1 MEHQIDSELR
11 IECLD
16 LPFQAYNILKRARI
30 NTIPELLTYS
40 ANELLELNHFG
51 PKCLHAVIS
60 ALAAINYPVINSATY
75 SSQTM
80 HQLYFVPRIII
91 TRDGTKR
98 VIQADAEVK
107 LQLIEETLIDI
118 NATEHLTDDQKDY
131 LLDAIDSLQEVL
143 KDFGDPGDSFGEP
156 LVTLDEMHT
165 AAWQQ
170 HQEMHS

>member
-11 IECLD
+11 IECLG
-16 LPFQAYNILKRARI
+16 LPFTPYNILKRAQI

-40 ANELLELNHFG
+40 ANELLELKGFG
-51 PKCLHAVIS
+51 PAWLRVVTI
-60 ALAAINYPVINSATY
+60 ALADIDYPVIDSATY

-80 HQLYFVPRIII
+80 HQIYFVPKVIIN
-91 TRDGTKR
+91 RDGIKR

-118 NATEHLTDDQKDY
+118 NATEYLTDDQKDY

-156 LVTLDEMHT
+156 PVTLDEMHT
-165 AAWQQ
+165 TAWQQ

>member
-1 MEHQIDSELR
+1 MEHQIDPELC
-11 IECLD
+11 IECLN
-16 LPFQAYNILKRARI
+16 LSIQVYNVLKRAQI
-30 NTIPELLTYS
+30 NTIPELLVYNS
-40 ANELLELNHFG
+40 DELLKLKRFG
-51 PKCLHAVIS
+51 PGCLREVTS

-80 HQLYFVPRIII
+80 HQIYFVPKVVIN
-91 TRDGTKR
+91 RDGIKR

-143 KDFGDPGDSFGEP
+143 KDFGDPGDSFGESP
-156 LVTLDEMHT
+156 VTLDEMHT
-165 AAWQQ
+165 VAWQQ

>member
-1 MEHQIDSELR
+1 M
-11 IECLD
+11 
-16 LPFQAYNILKRARI
+16 K
-30 NTIPELLTYS
+30 
-40 ANELLELNHFG
+40 
-51 PKCLHAVIS
+51 
-60 ALAAINYPVINSATY
+60 
-75 SSQTM
+75 

-91 TRDGTKR
+91 NRDGTKR

-118 NATEHLTDDQKDY
+118 NATKQLTDHQKDH

-156 LVTLDEMHT
+156 PVTLDEMHT